1 MANVCTAYVTF
12 QGSEAKL
19 NKLLKDLNQAKRQDQ
34 GFTLPC
40 VGTPTD
46 GYIFDAYIERTEDS
60 LVLSFW
66 TRWAPI
72 NDSIGKICYH
82 YKVNAC
88 YQYEEL
94 SNGIFGTSVHTP
106 KKSKDYQLD
115 VDDVF
120 GRHSIQHLEKLMKE
134 KFNL

>member
-1 MANVCTAYVTF
+1 MANICTAYVTF
-12 QGSEAKL
+12 QGNKTKL
-19 NKLLKDLNQAKRQDQ
+19 NTLLADFGLAIKQDR

-40 VGTPTD
+40 VGNPTD
-46 GYIFDAYIERTEDS
+46 GYIFDADIEQTEDS
-60 LVLSFW
+60 LILSFW

-82 YKVNAC
+82 YKVDAC

-94 SNGIFGTSVHTP
+94 SNGIFGMSLHNP
-106 KKSKDYQLD
+106 KESINYELE

-120 GRHSIQHLEKLMKE
+120 GKSIEHLEKVMKE